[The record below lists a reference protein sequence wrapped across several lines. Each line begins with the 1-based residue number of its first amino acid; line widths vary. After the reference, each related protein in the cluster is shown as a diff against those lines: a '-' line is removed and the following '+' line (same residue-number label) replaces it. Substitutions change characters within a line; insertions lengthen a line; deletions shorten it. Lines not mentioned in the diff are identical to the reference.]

1 MVVKRRK
8 KVCNGILKN
17 VTKENTWKRVLYL
30 KQPFPDNYSGH
41 QFINSLRKNGIPFKL
56 NENFLILV
64 NLKKVTFTEAVLG
77 SCYVMHH
84 ISSVILFGI
93 IFTYSY
99 MGMISW
105 ESVFSVTLVTFFIG
119 YILYLKLLNDTD
131 NLKLSAYNFISLK
144 TIILYAGYAYGFS
157 PVCQTLTATVS
168 TDSTVTTSAFM
179 FLVNIIFC
187 NYGCDV
193 AMVSSALSMN
203 AGIFGTVCLVSRL
216 SNRNEVFTLLTFSV
230 VIFVVWPLLRG
241 KLLEIYP
248 TTNVPLAMCLAICVT
263 ASMYPL
269 SSVMTLLYVAL
280 HIFITFMCSALFVVM
295 QSMKR
300 TLHGAW
306 EEASLN

>member
-1 MVVKRRK
+1 MKAQIQVSMVVKRRRNA
-8 KVCNGILKN
+8 CNGIFKN
-17 VTKENTWKRVLYL
+17 VTKENKWKRVLYL
-30 KQPFPDNYSGH
+30 KQPFPDNYSGP
-41 QFINSLRKNGIPFKL
+41 QFINSLRKN
-56 NENFLILV
+56 V

-84 ISSVILFGI
+84 ISSVILFVI

-99 MGMISW
+99 MGMIAW
-105 ESVFSVTLVTFFIG
+105 ES
-119 YILYLKLLNDTD
+119 LLNETD
-131 NLKLSAYNFISLK
+131 DLKSSGYNFISLK

-168 TDSTVTTSAFM
+168 TDSTVATSVFM

-193 AMVSSALSMN
+193 VMVSSALSMN

-216 SNRNEVFTLLTFSV
+216 SSRNEVFTLLTCSV

-269 SSVMTLLYVAL
+269 SRVMTLLYVVL
-280 HIFITFMCSALFVVM
+280 HIFITLICSALFVVM

>member
-41 QFINSLRKNGIPFKL
+41 QFINSLRKN
-56 NENFLILV
+56 
-64 NLKKVTFTEAVLG
+64 
-77 SCYVMHH
+77 
-84 ISSVILFGI
+84 
-93 IFTYSY
+93 
-99 MGMISW
+99 
-105 ESVFSVTLVTFFIG
+105 
-119 YILYLKLLNDTD
+119 D
-131 NLKLSAYNFISLK
+131 FISLK

>member
-8 KVCNGILKN
+8 NACNGILTN
-17 VTKENTWKRVLYL
+17 VTKENKWKRVLYL
-30 KQPFPDNYSGH
+30 KQPFPDNYSGP
-41 QFINSLRKNGIPFKL
+41 QFINSLRKN
-56 NENFLILV
+56 V

-84 ISSVILFGI
+84 ISSVILFVI

-99 MGMISW
+99 IGMIAW
-105 ESVFSVTLVTFFIG
+105 ESVFAITLLTFFIG
-119 YILYLKLLNDTD
+119 YLLYLKLLNETD
-131 NLKLSAYNFISLK
+131 DLKSSGYNFISLK

-168 TDSTVTTSAFM
+168 TDSTVATSVFM

-193 AMVSSALSMN
+193 VMVSSALSMN

-216 SNRNEVFTLLTFSV
+216 SSRNEVFTLLTCSV

-269 SSVMTLLYVAL
+269 SRVMTLLYVAL
-280 HIFITFMCSALFVVM
+280 HIFITLICSSLFVVM